1 MIPSSRTLKLRVDF
15 PIGSMVYLKA
25 DDEPRRGMVTG
36 ILLRPT
42 GPVLLVTWAGGD
54 ERHHYACELDD
65 VPDADDADDDRC
77 NRPDT
82 EES

>member
-54 ERHHYACELDD
+54 ERHHFACELDD
-65 VPDADDADDDRC
+65 VPDAEAEADDDQADT
-77 NRPDT
+77 DT